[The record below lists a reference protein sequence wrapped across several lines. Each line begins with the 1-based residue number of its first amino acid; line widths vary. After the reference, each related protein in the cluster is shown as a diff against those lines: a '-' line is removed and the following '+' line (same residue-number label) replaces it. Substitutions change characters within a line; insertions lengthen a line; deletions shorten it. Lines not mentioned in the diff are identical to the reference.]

1 MSQKDLFGNVVETA
15 PTKIQSRRNE
25 PSTAEQSEGLAVAA
39 NSGEPISI
47 ETLSISPNYIA
58 TYETYLIRPNDNSV
72 RTSEVNFLD
81 RHHDCK
87 MSQSAVKMIK
97 KCTQVVCY
105 LSRKAYFAENKQK
118 ALDEKKCGCTT
129 KRYAEICQQAA
140 ADTKYQHLCTFV
152 TLTLPSEQRHTD
164 RELCKYVLNPF
175 MVYARKFWKIKYY
188 CWKKELQSNGN
199 IHFHLIFDRTVP
211 WQSIRGEWNK
221 LLNQGKVKGCK
232 TPFDYVQ
239 RYHDKWSAVHADG
252 FNREY
257 VTKYVADLPST
268 ADAIKERIDID
279 ENEFGRMLT
288 NKEFD
293 DLRHLTI
300 EGIVS
305 QYYKAYLKELKN
317 EDGTFRSPD
326 EMWWNPNS
334 TDIKG
339 INNPQQ
345 VSLYMSKYLAKDLD
359 NNPALLDYQFDVDNF
374 KHEMRDW
381 QKIVREKE
389 KSGDDF
395 SDAFECWQKNKT
407 ALDEYREEH
416 CPIKGR
422 MWFKSQ
428 SLTVFM
434 KGAKDFFDDDYYDE
448 LTDLQNYLHGEEKKI
463 NAKRLIIANNALK
476 RGDTA
481 TYDKYIKP
489 ISLILCRYAT
499 NPDGTEN
506 PDKVVCKTLLISI
519 FDLQRMKTDNNKP
532 RFPKLALAWS
542 RYIRKGLLEN
552 AQRETNAKRVAALKT
567 IMYKMSKIY

>member
-1 MSQKDLFGNVVETA
+1 MCESQKDLFGNVVKTA
-15 PTKIQSRRNE
+15 PTKIQRRDAPTE
-25 PSTAEQSEGLAVAA
+25 QPSTAV
-39 NSGEPISI
+39 NSGETVSL

-58 TYETYLIRPNDNSV
+58 TYDTYLIRPNDNSV
-72 RTSEVNFLD
+72 RTSEVNFMD

-97 KCTQVVCY
+97 KCTQVICY
-105 LSRKAYFAENKQK
+105 LSRKAYFAENKKK
-118 ALDEKKCGCTT
+118 ALENANVGCTT
-129 KRYAEICQQAA
+129 KRYSEVCQQAA
-140 ADTKYQHLCTFV
+140 AETKGQHLCTFV

-164 RELCKYVLNPF
+164 RQLCKYVLNPF
-175 MVYARKFWKIKYY
+175 LVYGRKYWKIKYY

-199 IHFHLIFDRTVP
+199 IHFHLVFDRTVP
-211 WQSIRGEWNK
+211 WQSIRREWNH

-232 TPFDYVQ
+232 VLFDYVQ

-268 ADAIKERIDID
+268 SDAVKAAMDID
-279 ENEFGRMLT
+279 ENEFGRTLT
-288 NKEFD
+288 NSEFNE
-293 DLRHLTI
+293 LRHRTI
-300 EGIVS
+300 ESIVS
-305 QYYKAYLKELKN
+305 KYYRAYLKELKN
-317 EDGTFRSPD
+317 DDGTLRSPD

-334 TDIKG
+334 TDIKAV
-339 INNPQQ
+339 NNPQQ
-345 VSLYMSKYLAKDLD
+345 VSLYMSKYVAKDLD

-374 KHEMRDW
+374 KREMREW
-381 QKIVREKE
+381 QKVVRERE
-389 KSGDDF
+389 KKGEDY
-395 SDAFECWQKNKT
+395 SDAMDCWQKNKE
-407 ALDEYREEH
+407 ALDEYREGH
-416 CPIKGR
+416 CPIQGR
-422 MWFKSQ
+422 MWFKSK

-434 KGAKDFFDDDYYDE
+434 KGAKDFFDDDYYEE
-448 LTDLQNYLHGEEKKI
+448 LTDLQEYLHSEEKKI
-463 NAKRLIIANNALK
+463 NDKRRIIAQHALQ

-489 ISLILCRYAT
+489 ISLVLCRYAT

-506 PDKVVCKTLLISI
+506 HDKVICKTLLISI
-519 FDLQRMKTDNNKP
+519 FDLQRMKTDDGKP

-552 AQRETNAKRVAALKT
+552 AQRETNAKRVAALKS

>member
-1 MSQKDLFGNVVETA
+1 MWESQKDLFGNVVKTA
-15 PTKIQSRRNE
+15 PTKIQRRDAPTE
-25 PSTAEQSEGLAVAA
+25 QPSTAV
-39 NSGEPISI
+39 NSGETVAI

-58 TYETYLIRPNDNSV
+58 TYDTYLIRPNDNSV
-72 RTSEVNFLD
+72 RTSEVNFMD

-97 KCTQVVCY
+97 KCTQVICY
-105 LSRKAYFAENKQK
+105 LSRKAYFAENKKK
-118 ALDEKKCGCTT
+118 ALESANVGCTT
-129 KRYAEICQQAA
+129 KRYSEVCQQAA
-140 ADTKYQHLCTFV
+140 AETKRQHLCTFV

-164 RELCKYVLNPF
+164 RQLCKYVLNPF
-175 MVYARKFWKIKYY
+175 LVYGRKYWKFKYY

-199 IHFHLIFDRTVP
+199 IHFHLVFDRTVP
-211 WQSIRGEWNK
+211 WQSIRREWNH

-232 TPFDYVQ
+232 VPFDYVQ
-239 RYHDKWSAVHADG
+239 RYHDKWSAVHSDG

-268 ADAIKERIDID
+268 SDAVKAAMDID
-279 ENEFGRMLT
+279 ENEFGRTLT
-288 NKEFD
+288 NSEFNE
-293 DLRHLTI
+293 LRHRTI
-300 EGIVS
+300 ECIVS
-305 QYYKAYLKELKN
+305 QYYRAYLKELKN
-317 EDGTFRSPD
+317 DDGTLRSPD

-334 TDIKG
+334 TDIKAV
-339 INNPQQ
+339 NNPQQ
-345 VSLYMSKYLAKDLD
+345 VSLYMSKYVAKDLD

-374 KHEMRDW
+374 KREMHEW
-381 QKIVREKE
+381 QKVVRERE
-389 KSGDDF
+389 KKGEDY
-395 SDAFECWQKNKT
+395 SDAMYCWQKNKE
-407 ALDEYREEH
+407 ALDEYRAEH
-416 CPIKGR
+416 CPIHGR
-422 MWFKSQ
+422 MWFKSK

-434 KGAKDFFDDDYYDE
+434 KGAKDFFDDDYYEE
-448 LTDLQNYLHGEEKKI
+448 LTDLQEYLHSEEKKI
-463 NAKRLIIANNALK
+463 NGKRRIIAQHALQ

-489 ISLILCRYAT
+489 ISLVLCRYAT

-506 PDKVVCKTLLISI
+506 HDKVICKTQLISI
-519 FDLQRMKTDNNKP
+519 FDLQRMKTDDGKP